1 MNARNDTAEKIEF
14 ARKLKS
20 LRAAASLT
28 QAEMARRIG
37 VPLRNYQNYEAGRF
51 YPKSTAV
58 YVQIAKAF
66 DITVDELMGTADGGE
81 TKPDAA
87 FAARRQAEEIMAAAG
102 GLFAG
107 AELSEEDKD
116 LVMKAISDA
125 YWKAKMKKNGK

>member
-1 MNARNDTAEKIEF
+1 MNAF
-14 ARKLKS
+14 AKKLRV
-20 LRAAASLT
+20 LRSTVSLT
-28 QAEMARRIG
+28 QEEMAQRIG
-37 VPLRNYQNYEAGRF
+37 IPLRNYQNYESGKF

-66 DITVDELMGTADGGE
+66 GVTVDELIGDDTPAKVSDTALSARLKASELME
-81 TKPDAA
+81 T
-87 FAARRQAEEIMAAAG
+87 AG

-125 YWKAKMKKNGK
+125 YWDAKLKKK

>member
-1 MNARNDTAEKIEF
+1 MNAF
-14 ARKLKS
+14 ARKLKA
-20 LRAAASLT
+20 LRTAASLT
-28 QAEMARRIG
+28 QEEMARRIG

-58 YVQIAKAF
+58 YGRIAKAF
-66 DITVDELMGTADGGE
+66 DISVDALIGQTAE
-81 TKPDAA
+81 EEEIDAA
-87 FAARRQAEEIMAAAG
+87 RAARLQAQRILTMAG

-125 YWKAKMKKNGK
+125 YWQAKMKSKEK